1 MSGTSSCP
9 TGRPVFRAVLWGDR
23 ALLPLVRGD
32 QVSLYNARLKQGRT
46 GDPELHI
53 GSGGFVVVAPRGQ
66 QEEIRMEGTV
76 IVTREGTFLDD
87 GTVRFLVSGSLPH
100 GHEVLVSG
108 VRSGERIT
116 VSSSEDLKKDAAK
129 VRSLLETLAGTP

>member
-1 MSGTSSCP
+1 
-9 TGRPVFRAVLWGDR
+9 
-23 ALLPLVRGD
+23 
-32 QVSLYNARLKQGRT
+32 
-46 GDPELHI
+46 
-53 GSGGFVVVAPRGQ
+53 
-66 QEEIRMEGTV
+66 MEGTV

-100 GHEVLVSG
+100 GHEVRVSG

-129 VRSLLETLAGTP
+129 VPTIAARDSGRHPMTPDNTFTLHGREDI

>member
-1 MSGTSSCP
+1 M
-9 TGRPVFRAVLWGDR
+9 
-23 ALLPLVRGD
+23 
-32 QVSLYNARLKQGRT
+32 
-46 GDPELHI
+46 
-53 GSGGFVVVAPRGQ
+53 VAPRGQ